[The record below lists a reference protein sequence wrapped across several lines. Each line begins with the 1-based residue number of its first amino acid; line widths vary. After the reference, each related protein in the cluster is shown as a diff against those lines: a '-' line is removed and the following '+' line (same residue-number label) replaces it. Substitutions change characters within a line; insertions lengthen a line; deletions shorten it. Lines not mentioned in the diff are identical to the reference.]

1 MESSITHRLPLGGV
15 EDRVEEEVK
24 QVKQHA
30 SDLQPRPPLTDL
42 SDRRILT
49 FWLLTIG
56 STISFVLWVVAAT
69 SVSYIRPLSS
79 SSSSSSTPSS
89 SPSLLTPSSS
99 SSSHTQQQQ
108 QQQLLTNSTLSLAD
122 ALAPAAI
129 AAKNDLARRVSIDI
143 WFAIG
148 LTAALDAI
156 AVVLTFNGLLIR
168 RFHFAVSQ
176 RIMFLT
182 SAISYA
188 VLQRHAFVARH
199 PLTSLAIGVGLYMV
213 FDKALDRFE
222 RPGPQG
228 TTATSASRWGSLQ
241 RYSADLS
248 LVESSWSRA
257 ALLSAC
263 VGGFGLSLTMLVPP
277 PWSALVPIMHIFF
290 ESVFLSAMGA
300 KRTARYLILCSP
312 VFFANICV
320 HWGVSA
326 LVSAPRLAIR
336 PSLFLALVLLGR
348 VLLDLLLATGLR
360 RRPELHWARRHALVT
375 TPVLLAFCVALM
387 ALQLLGTGVVTY
399 VKPTMVLAIYGLNG
413 AGFLAIASYNV
424 AFNLGEKK

>member
-1 MESSITHRLPLGGV
+1 MESSITHRPPFHG
-15 EDRVEEEVK
+15 DRDRAGNEVK
-24 QVKQHA
+24 QAKPHG
-30 SDLQPRPPLTDL
+30 SDPHLRPPLTDL
-42 SDRRILT
+42 TDRRILT

-56 STISFVLWVVAAT
+56 STTSFVLWVIAAT

-79 SSSSSSTPSS
+79 SSSSSSPTS
-89 SPSLLTPSSS
+89 SPLLLTPSSS
-99 SSSHTQQQQ
+99 SSAYSK
-108 QQQLLTNSTLSLAD
+108 QLVTNTTLSLAD
-122 ALAPAAI
+122 ALAPAAL
-129 AAKNDLARRVSIDI
+129 AAKNDLARRVSVDV

-176 RIMFLT
+176 RVMFLA
-182 SAISYA
+182 SAISCA

-199 PLTSLAIGVGLYMV
+199 PLTSVAIAVGLYMV

-222 RPGPQG
+222 RPAPQG
-228 TTATSASRWGSLQ
+228 TTATAAARWGSLQ

-248 LVESSWSRA
+248 LVESSWSKA
-257 ALLSAC
+257 AFLASC

-312 VFFANICV
+312 VFFATICV

-375 TPVLLAFCVALM
+375 TPFLLAFCATLM
-387 ALQLLGTGVVTY
+387 ALQLLGTGIVTY
-399 VKPTMVLAIYGLNG
+399 IKPTIVLAIYGLNG

-424 AFNLGEKK
+424 AFNLGERK

>member
-1 MESSITHRLPLGGV
+1 MPLGGV
-15 EDRVEEEVK
+15 GDRAGDEAK
-24 QVKQHA
+24 Q
-30 SDLQPRPPLTDL
+30 DPQPRPPLTDL
-42 SDRRILT
+42 TDRRILT

-56 STISFVLWVVAAT
+56 STVSFVFWVVTAT
-69 SVSYIRPLSS
+69 SVSYVGRLSS
-79 SSSSSSTPSS
+79 SSSSSPASPSS
-89 SPSLLTPSSS
+89 LTFSSS
-99 SSSHTQQQQ
+99 SSSET
-108 QQQLLTNSTLSLAD
+108 QQLLTNSTLPLAD
-122 ALAPAAI
+122 ALAPAAT
-129 AAKNDLARRVSIDI
+129 AAKNDVARRVSIDV

-176 RIMFLT
+176 RVMFLA

-199 PLTSLAIGVGLYMV
+199 PLTSVAVGIGLYTV

-222 RPGPQG
+222 RPGPPG

-248 LVESSWSRA
+248 LVESSWTKA
-257 ALLSAC
+257 AIFSAC

-277 PWSALVPIMHIFF
+277 PWSALVPIVHIFF

-348 VLLDLLLATGLR
+348 VMLDLLLATGLR
-360 RRPELHWARRHALVT
+360 RRSELHWARRHALFT
-375 TPVLLAFCVALM
+375 TPFLLVFCATLM
-387 ALQLLGTGVVTY
+387 ALQVLGTGIVTY
-399 VKPTMVLAIYGLNG
+399 IKPTMVLAIYGLNG

-424 AFNLGEKK
+424 AFNLGERK